1 MSDQIDL
8 NYQPNTYWPEA
19 LDQEQLLSRIQGESR
34 RTIARNVLAEEGFT
48 GLTEFL
54 ARQTL
59 DDEDRRNW
67 GLVHP
72 QCMGGEYLPQLGVED
87 VEIARISLASTTSD
101 QIVIRA
107 SNGGGKIRYD
117 VCDEYESTYEL
128 AFTES
133 EQPLTLGELIAF
145 IDGSK
150 DRDEEE
156 PGGLLVCHWENMCE
170 WGESLDAAIDFASI
184 ESAWYPQLGEYY
196 AGVAGDWYERKREE
210 LGYDDEEED
219 CA

>member
-1 MSDQIDL
+1 MSIQIDQ
-8 NYQPNTYWPEA
+8 NYRPNTYWPEA

-34 RTIARNVLAEEGFT
+34 RTIARNVLAEEGFA

-54 ARQTL
+54 ARETL
-59 DDEDRRNW
+59 DDEDRRGW

-72 QCMGGEYLPQLGVED
+72 HCMGGEYLPQLGMED

-117 VCDEYESTYEL
+117 VCDEYDSTFEL
-128 AFTES
+128 AFSES
-133 EQPLTLGELIAF
+133 DQPLTLAELIAF

-150 DRDEEE
+150 HEDDEE

-170 WGESLDAAIDFASI
+170 WGESLDDAIGFAWI
-184 ESAWYPQLGEYY
+184 QSAWYPELAAYY
-196 AGVAGDWYERKREE
+196 GQVATDWYERKRQE
-210 LGYDDEEED
+210 LGYDEEED